1 MTARPSS
8 PAAPRRAAIVSA
20 LAMRALAIRALA
32 MHALAMRAVT
42 VLGLTVLGLTV
53 LVASACGDGS
63 GMAPRPADSML
74 PDSAEMVAYG
84 VQVRLTTASVAKGNL
99 LADRSYSYDNGNRL
113 ELDRINVT
121 FFDGTGA
128 EDGTLTAREGT
139 YNKRLNRLEARGDVV
154 VVHEDG
160 RRLETQQL
168 VYDELR
174 NQIFSDSAFV
184 LNEPPKRQISGVGF
198 ESDPQLTTLRVLRQA
213 KGVAPVTMETP

>member
-1 MTARPSS
+1 MTQPVRIHAGLG
-8 PAAPRRAAIVSA
+8 PRT
-20 LAMRALAIRALA
+20 LAVLAI
-32 MHALAMRAVT
+32 
-42 VLGLTVLGLTV
+42 
-53 LVASACGDGS
+53 LVFTGACADGS
-63 GMAPRPADSML
+63 GTAPRPSDSVL

-84 VQVRLTTASVAKGNL
+84 VRVRLTSASVAKGDL

-113 ELDRINVT
+113 ELDRVNVT
-121 FFDGTGA
+121 FFDGVGA

-154 VVHEDG
+154 VVHSDG

-198 ESDPQLTTLRVLRQA
+198 ESDPQLTKLRVMREA
-213 KGVAPVTMETP
+213 KGVAPVKMENP